1 MNSMVFVTNLLGG
14 AIFFQGFS
22 LGGGSVLV
30 SAADVDSVVTA
41 KTTVTSKDISTQ
53 NTSNDVAEMRDVID
67 VRQGAGDEDVAL
79 SLEGKLRS
87 FGILRH

>member
-1 MNSMVFVTNLLGG
+1 MNRIIITIIIVIVSKETYEIILVTNLLGG

-30 SAADVDSVVTA
+30 STADVDSVVTA

-53 NTSNDVAEMRDVID
+53 DT
-67 VRQGAGDEDVAL
+67 
-79 SLEGKLRS
+79 
-87 FGILRH
+87 